1 MSIEP
6 GLVEEVTS
14 LLSFCIVKEFQ
25 TLHLQPR
32 VKQHPADQLG
42 AGSLCE
48 MCSEFAVATWI
59 NTFTTHSAQCHKPAS
74 FWEIQEDDWQNSGQ
88 CKMQQGGHSKS

>member
-6 GLVEEVTS
+6 GLVEEVPS
-14 LLSFCIVKEFQ
+14 LPSFCIVKELQ
-25 TLHLQPR
+25 ALQLQPSL
-32 VKQHPADQLG
+32 KQHPADQLG

-48 MCSEFAVATWI
+48 TCSEFAVAAWI

-74 FWEIQEDDWQNSGQ
+74 FWEIQEDD
-88 CKMQQGGHSKS
+88 